1 MFASQA
7 ALATMPMIIG
17 NIGWPGLLIIL
28 VAVVILFGRGK
39 ISQVMG
45 DFAKGINAFKKGM
58 KEGQEEENAKAI
70 KDGETIDVASE
81 SHSREQR

>member
-7 ALATMPMIIG
+7 ALVSSPMFIG

-39 ISQVMG
+39 ISQVIG
-45 DFAKGINAFKKGM
+45 DFAKGINAFKRGM
-58 KEGQEEENAKAI
+58 KESEEDEAKAI

-81 SHSREQR
+81 SATRQPR